1 MAKGYAVNYYNRP
14 TVIMS
19 EEKYKK
25 SFKEDVEHVEEWSN
39 LEGLIKLL
47 PHLKVIR

>member
-1 MAKGYAVNYYNRP
+1 MEKGYAVNYYNHP

-19 EEKYKK
+19 EEVYKET
-25 SFKEDVEHVEEWSN
+25 SLYDIEHVEEWGN
-39 LEGLIKLL
+39 IEELIKLL